1 MNICIC
7 TTPIRPIPTNFPP
20 MGSMAI
26 IQALAN
32 IGIDAEF
39 YNIDFFRPTRDE
51 VREYFSSSKYE
62 VIGISA
68 VVSTA
73 YEYTKWLSEIIRE
86 VLPDVVIILGGNLG
100 ASAEIVLRKTEVDVC
115 VVGDG
120 EIIIQNL
127 INAIRKAPMCST
139 FKEGFQNIEGICY
152 LDESN
157 DFIFTGYGPR
167 PDKKHIEYPDY
178 RILEKDGSIDY
189 FFPSDDVFDLHLH
202 ASDRHKYVIPFITK
216 SATVMAAKGCVA
228 RCTFCHR
235 WEKGYRAKSVDE
247 IISHIRHLQSQYGVD
262 AITFSDEN
270 FGADRELTRELA
282 EELGKLGLPWKVA
295 GVRARTV
302 TSDDLKLWAKN
313 GCLIAH
319 FGIESGSQKILNVME
334 KQATVE
340 ENINALKWTGEA
352 GIATIIQLVIG
363 MPGEDDKTINETT
376 EFLKKVSPYILEWK
390 FRPPS
395 ELISINYAQALP
407 GTPLYEYLRE
417 RGKIGRTLQAEEDYL
432 LRISD
437 TDAYKDDHFINC
449 TDSPLLKVLMWRW
462 IILSRLD
469 AHHFRFTQGKTS
481 LSLKEIFEY
490 YSKLFFAKI
499 RLHNFAKTSKEVE
512 QERELTFGGYFNV
525 QRTPKLSPLLLNK
538 FTKPFFYPVLA
549 IFVAFFKGGSLTKGF
564 PLIIGHIAWSAGFKS
579 KANKNPETSLRK
591 IVRISKDIPAED
603 ESPDMVPLR
612 LGR

>member
-1 MNICIC
+1 MI
-7 TTPIRPIPTNFPP
+7 
-20 MGSMAI
+20 
-26 IQALAN
+26 
-32 IGIDAEF
+32 
-39 YNIDFFRPTRDE
+39 
-51 VREYFSSSKYE
+51 V
-62 VIGISA
+62 
-68 VVSTA
+68 
-73 YEYTKWLSEIIRE
+73 
-86 VLPDVVIILGGNLG
+86 LGGNLG

-127 INAIRKAPMCST
+127 VNAIRKNPSRSALKDGLWSV
-139 FKEGFQNIEGICY
+139 EGICY
-152 LDESN
+152 LDKSS
-157 DFIFTGYGPR
+157 DFTFTGFGPR
-167 PDKKHIEYPDY
+167 PDKKQIEYPDY

-189 FFPSDDVFDLHLH
+189 FFPSDGVFDLHLNS
-202 ASDRHKYVIPFITK
+202 SDRHRVVVPSVTK

-247 IISHIRHLQSQYGVD
+247 IISHVRYLQGQYGVD

-302 TSDDLKLWAKN
+302 TRDDLKLWAKN

-319 FGIESGSQKILNVME
+319 FGIESGSQKILDVME

-363 MPGEDDKTINETT
+363 MPGEDDKTIKETT
-376 EFLKKVSPYILEWK
+376 EFLTKVSPYILEWK

-417 RGKIGRTLQAEEDYL
+417 RGKIGRTLQAEENYL
-432 LRISD
+432 LKISD

-462 IILSRLD
+462 IILSELD
-469 AHHFRFTQGKTS
+469 AYHFRFTQGKSS
-481 LSLKEIFEY
+481 LSLKEIFGY
-490 YSKLFFAKI
+490 YLKLILVKI
-499 RLHNFAKTSKEVE
+499 GLHNLTDAAL
-512 QERELTFGGYFNV
+512 QIDCRQDLTFGGYFNV
-525 QRTPKLSPLLLNK
+525 QRTPKLSPLLLNGL
-538 FTKPFFYPVLA
+538 TRPLFYPVLA
-549 IFVAFFKGGSLTKGF
+549 IFVAFFKGGSFATGI
-564 PLIIGHIAWSAGFKS
+564 PLIVSHIAWSMGLNRRKP
-579 KANKNPETSLRK
+579 KNPEISLRK
-591 IVRISKDIPAED
+591 IVKISKDVSVAD

>member
-1 MNICIC
+1 
-7 TTPIRPIPTNFPP
+7 
-20 MGSMAI
+20 MAI

-32 IGIDAEF
+32 IGIEAEF

-51 VREYFSSSKYE
+51 VREYFASSNYD

-73 YEYTKWLSEIIRE
+73 YEYTKWLSGAIRE

-100 ASAEIVLRKTEVDVC
+100 ASAEILLRKTEVDVC

-127 INAIRKAPMCST
+127 VNAIRKAPMRST
-139 FKEGFQNIEGICY
+139 FKESFQNIEGICY

-178 RILEKDGSIDY
+178 RILEKDGSVDY
-189 FFPSDDVFDLHLH
+189 FFPSDGVFDLHLH
-202 ASDRHKYVIPFITK
+202 ASDRHKTVIPAITK

-235 WEKGYRAKSVDE
+235 WEKGYRAKSVEE
-247 IISHIRHLQSQYGVD
+247 IISHIRYLQSQYGID

-270 FGADRELTRELA
+270 FGADRELTRGLA
-282 EELGKLGLPWKVA
+282 EELGKLRLPWKVA

-302 TSDDLKLWAKN
+302 TRDDLKLWAEN

-319 FGIESGSQKILNVME
+319 FGIESGSQKILDVME

-363 MPGEDDKTINETT
+363 MPGEDDKTIKETT
-376 EFLKKVSPYILEWK
+376 EFLTKVSPYILEWK

-417 RGKIGRTLQAEEDYL
+417 QGKIGRTLQAEESYL

-462 IILSRLD
+462 IILSELD
-469 AHHFRFTQGKTS
+469 AHHFRFTQGKSS

-490 YSKLFFAKI
+490 YLKLILVKI
-499 RLHNFAKTSKEVE
+499 GLHTSKDAALQVDPR
-512 QERELTFGGYFNV
+512 QDLTFGGYFNV
-525 QRTPKLSPLLLNK
+525 QRTPKLSPLLLNRL
-538 FTKPFFYPVLA
+538 TRPLFYPVLA
-549 IFVAFFKGGSLTKGF
+549 IFVAFFKGGSFSTGI
-564 PLIIGHIAWSAGFKS
+564 PLIASHTAWSMGFNRRK
-579 KANKNPETSLRK
+579 NKNPEMSLRK
-591 IVRISKDIPAED
+591 IVKISKDASAAD